1 MEEIKRYKTSDLVL
15 KVDKNFN
22 PQTLPLH
29 HWERYIDILVNGRQY
44 QKEAIKNAI
53 IFLAS
58 GLYPNLSELVEENW
72 KDSKNIELKNNLQ
85 EIKKIKSKK
94 FEIKAKADNKGTL
107 YAKITSKIIAEEL
120 SRQGYKI
127 ASQAVKLN
135 ETIKK
140 VGEYKIQLSL
150 EGESAEVIIEV
161 NNKSVA

>member
-1 MEEIKRYKTSDLVL
+1 MKVILLKQVRGLGQIGEIKTVADGYAR
-15 KVDKNFN
+15 NFLIPRGLADMLSSHSLN
-22 PQTLPLH
+22 IM
-29 HWERYIDILVNGRQY
+29 EA
-44 QKEAIKNAI
+44 QKKKLIRI
-53 IFLAS
+53 
-58 GLYPNLSELVEENW
+58 
-72 KDSKNIELKNNLQ
+72 KNIELKNNLQ